1 MSSANNAAEQAAVS
15 SPRSGRVRLRRFAA
29 LAVPAALA
37 GGALVVLTAQ
47 GVLAAQFSI
56 SGMPFTVTATQLK
69 GTGFEQYG
77 GIDYTAPNSPNLT
90 DDNGQML
97 VFVSAIKQ
105 AYLTDL
111 CQSVS
116 IGFTNLVI
124 HAGGSGAPVAAS
136 NLVVDSDQLTG
147 DASFTNLAVDQDAST
162 LDEVP
167 ALDGANSGLLGTFG
181 QQADAVT
188 IKNLRQ
194 ENWATT
200 ASTFTLPGL
209 SMSFSNTGC

>member
-1 MSSANNAAEQAAVS
+1 MSTASTAESPAASA
-15 SPRSGRVRLRRFAA
+15 PRVGRVRLRRFAA
-29 LAVPAALA
+29 LAVPATLA
-37 GGALVVLTAQ
+37 GGALVFLTAQ

-56 SGMPFTVTATQLK
+56 SGMPFTVTATDLQ
-69 GTGFEQYG
+69 GTGLEQYG
-77 GIDYTAPNSPNLT
+77 ALDYTAPGSPNLT
-90 DDNGQML
+90 EDNGQML

-105 AYLTDL
+105 AELTDL

-124 HAGGSGAPVAAS
+124 RAGAGSTPVSATD
-136 NLVVDSDQLTG
+136 LIVDSDTLTG

-162 LDEVP
+162 LTEVP
-167 ALDGANSGLLGTFG
+167 GVAGPLGTFG
-181 QQADAVT
+181 QQADTVN

-209 SMSFSNTGC
+209 SMSFSSNGC

>member
-1 MSSANNAAEQAAVS
+1 MSTESNAADPAS
-15 SPRSGRVRLRRFAA
+15 TPRSGRVRLRRFAA
-29 LAVPAALA
+29 LALPAAVA
-37 GGALVVLTAQ
+37 GGVLVVLTAQ

-56 SGMPFTVTATQLK
+56 SGMPFTVTATELQ

-77 GIDYTAPNSPNLT
+77 ALDYTAPGSPNLT
-90 DDNGQML
+90 QDNGQML

-105 AYLTDL
+105 AELTDL

-116 IGFTNLVI
+116 IGFTNLI
-124 HAGGSGAPVAAS
+124 IRAGSGSTPVSATD
-136 NLVVDSDQLTG
+136 LIVDSDQLTG
-147 DASFTNLAVDQDAST
+147 DASFTNLSVDQDAST
-162 LDEVP
+162 LTEVP
-167 ALDGANSGLLGTFG
+167 GVTGPLGTFG
-181 QQADAVT
+181 QQADTIV

-209 SMSFSNTGC
+209 SMSFSNDGC

>member
-1 MSSANNAAEQAAVS
+1 MSAESNAAESSAA
-15 SPRSGRVRLRRFAA
+15 PRSGRVRLRRFAA
-29 LAVPAALA
+29 LALPAAVA
-37 GGALVVLTAQ
+37 GGVLVVLTAQ

-56 SGMPFTVTATQLK
+56 SGMPFTVTATELK

-77 GIDYTAPNSPNLT
+77 ALDYTAPGSPNLSQ
-90 DDNGQML
+90 DNGQML

-105 AYLTDL
+105 AELTDL

-124 HAGGSGAPVAAS
+124 RAGSGSTPVSAS
-136 NLVVDSDQLTG
+136 DLVVDSDQLTG
-147 DASFTNLAVDQDAST
+147 DASFTNMAVDQDAST
-162 LDEVP
+162 LNEVP
-167 ALDGANSGLLGTFG
+167 GVSGPLGTFG
-181 QQADAVT
+181 QQADT
-188 IKNLRQ
+188 IDIKNLRQ

-209 SMSFSNTGC
+209 SMSFSNDGC

>member
-1 MSSANNAAEQAAVS
+1 MSSVNSATEQGAVS
-15 SPRSGRVRLRRFAA
+15 APRTGRVRLRRFAA
-29 LAVPAALA
+29 LAVPAVVA

-47 GVLAAQFSI
+47 GVLAAQFAI

-69 GTGFEQYG
+69 GYGFEQYG
-77 GIDYTAPNSPNLT
+77 GIDNTAPNSPNLT

-124 HAGGSGAPVAAS
+124 HAGSGSSPVSAS

-147 DASFTNLAVDQDAST
+147 DASFTNLSVDQDAST
-162 LDEVP
+162 LNEVP
-167 ALDGANSGLLGTFG
+167 SLEAGNAGLLGTFG
-181 QQADAVT
+181 QQADEVV

-209 SMSFSNTGC
+209 SMSFSTTGC

>member
-1 MSSANNAAEQAAVS
+1 MSTESNAAESSAA
-15 SPRSGRVRLRRFAA
+15 PRSGRVRLRRFAA
-29 LAVPAALA
+29 LALPAAVA
-37 GGALVVLTAQ
+37 GGVLVVLTAQ

-56 SGMPFTVTATQLK
+56 SGMPFTVTATELK

-77 GIDYTAPNSPNLT
+77 ALDYTAPGSPNLSQ
-90 DDNGQML
+90 DNGQML

-105 AYLTDL
+105 AELTDL

-124 HAGGSGAPVAAS
+124 RAGSGSTPVSAS
-136 NLVVDSDQLTG
+136 DLVVDSDQLTG
-147 DASFTNLAVDQDAST
+147 DAAFTNMAVDQDAST
-162 LDEVP
+162 LNEVP
-167 ALDGANSGLLGTFG
+167 GVSGPLGTFG
-181 QQADAVT
+181 QQADT
-188 IKNLRQ
+188 IDIKNLRQ

-209 SMSFSNTGC
+209 SMSFSNDGC

>member
-1 MSSANNAAEQAAVS
+1 MSSANNAAEPAAVS
-15 SPRSGRVRLRRFAA
+15 APRSGRVRLRRFAA

-56 SGMPFTVTATQLK
+56 SGMPFTVTATQLQ

-116 IGFTNLVI
+116 IGFTNLII
-124 HAGGSGAPVAAS
+124 HAGANGTPVAAS

-167 ALDGANSGLLGTFG
+167 ALEGANSGLLGTFG
-181 QQADAVT
+181 QQADSVT

>member
-1 MSSANNAAEQAAVS
+1 MSASTSNAAQPAAA
-15 SPRSGRVRLRRFAA
+15 PRAGRVRLRRFAA
-29 LAVPAALA
+29 LAVPATIA
-37 GGALVVLTAQ
+37 GGALVFLTAQ

-56 SGMPFTVTATQLK
+56 SGMPFTVTATELQ

-77 GIDYTAPNSPNLT
+77 ALDYTASGSPNLT

-105 AYLTDL
+105 AKLTDL

-116 IGFTNLVI
+116 IGFTNLI
-124 HAGGSGAPVAAS
+124 IRAGAGSTPVSATD
-136 NLVVDSDQLTG
+136 LVVDSDQLTG
-147 DASFTNLAVDQDAST
+147 NASFTNISVDQDAST

-167 ALDGANSGLLGTFG
+167 GITGPLGTFG
-181 QQADAVT
+181 QQADAIT
-188 IKNLRQ
+188 ISDLRQ

-209 SMSFSNTGC
+209 SMGFSSDGC